1 MPTSTFQVSQ
11 EAPDSPAL
19 DVEKTEVEQVE
30 NVLPRSPYQSKE
42 PGPASILNWLQK
54 KNPSPQFLADVAKMN
69 ETELDP
75 GKVKHVERKIDLLIM
90 PALAICYMFYYV
102 DKTTLSYAAIFNIKE
117 DLHLGSSDYSWLSS
131 LFYFGWLGWALPTN
145 LLMQKFPLNKY
156 LAFNIFLWGIL
167 LMAQAA
173 SRNFTELAVLRVL
186 SGAAEATADPAF
198 VLITGTW
205 YTRTQQPSRIG
216 YWYLANGFGIAL
228 GGLFGYGIGHIKGS
242 LPSWKYEFLIIG
254 ALCSV
259 WAIFMAIFIPDSP
272 YFSHWFTPE
281 ERLIIVSRKRGDY
294 NSTDTREWK
303 PAQVLEAFIDPK
315 TYLFFLFGFTANV
328 PNGATS
334 NFGTLIVQGFGFDTF
349 QTTLMQIPYGMVI
362 VAFIL
367 AAIFINSKL
376 PSGYR
381 TLLMALTNVPT
392 VVGFAMVAWCKGTA
406 PRLAGFW
413 MTGASNAT
421 FVLGLSLLSGN
432 VGGQSKKAIASA
444 AIFLGVAIGNIVGP
458 FLFKTSEAPT
468 YYTGVVGCLVSRA
481 LEIVVI
487 LVLRVMFIMS
497 NRRRDRA
504 VAEGRI
510 RSNDQFTE
518 LEDITDWKNPAFRYV
533 TVNLIT
539 CSCVTVCILTYPD
552 SSNSPIDV
560 VEMALLKLLC

>member
-1 MPTSTFQVSQ
+1 MSISPYRVDQNT
-11 EAPDSPAL
+11 PDISNL
-19 DVEKTEVEQVE
+19 DAESKAEKAEVEQVE
-30 NVLPRSPYQSKE
+30 DVLNQTPYQPKE
-42 PGPASILNWLQK
+42 LRSGGILNWLQK

-75 GKVKHVERKIDLLIM
+75 RKVKHVERKIDLLIM

-102 DKTTLSYAAIFNIKE
+102 DKTTLSYAAIFDLKN
-117 DLHLGSSDYSWLSS
+117 DLHLGSSDYNWLSS

-156 LAFNIFLWGIL
+156 LAFNIFLWGVL

-205 YTRTQQPSRIG
+205 YTRTQQPTRIG

-228 GGLFGYGIGHIKGS
+228 GGLFGYAIGHVSS
-242 LPSWKYEFLIIG
+242 LSSWKYEFIIIG
-254 ALCSV
+254 ALCST
-259 WAIFMAIFIPDSP
+259 WAIFMAIFVPDSP

-281 ERLIIVSRKRGDY
+281 ERLIIVSRKRGDH

-367 AAIFINSKL
+367 AAIFINAKL
-376 PSGYR
+376 PPGYR

-413 MTGASNAT
+413 LTGASNAT

-444 AIFLGVAIGNIVGP
+444 AVFLGVAIGNIVGP

-481 LEIVVI
+481 LEIVII
-487 LVLRVMFIMS
+487 LILRVIFVVS
-497 NRRRDRA
+497 NRRKDRF
-504 VAEGRI
+504 VAEGHVRYDE
-510 RSNDQFTE
+510 RSTE

-533 TVNLIT
+533 TV
-539 CSCVTVCILTYPD
+539 
-552 SSNSPIDV
+552 SPISLTP
-560 VEMALLKLLC
+560 VERA